1 LTKAFFRSPEN
12 RRGLTALVGSRS
24 LAVFHEVST
33 TSAAL
38 RELRPTFLLA
48 LPITAG
54 HVGQIVLGLTDS
66 VMVGRIGAVPLA
78 ASTFANS
85 IFSTV
90 FIVLI
95 GLLSSVS
102 VRSAFEHGAGRPAA
116 AGEVLRH
123 GLAIGGVAGVLG
135 GALLHALAGHL
146 AWFDQPPEVAAAARE
161 YLIIVGWSLVPV
173 LLNLALKNHL
183 EALHRPW
190 MPLRWV
196 LVGVALNVFLNWI
209 LIYGH
214 LGAPALGLV
223 GAGWA
228 TLISRVIGL
237 VGLAIEYQ
245 LSATLAPARPQHWL
259 GRLQR
264 GELRQLFALGWPP
277 AVQLFFEAGLF
288 NLAAV
293 MMGWLGVV
301 PLAAHQVA
309 LSCAA
314 TTFMFPLGIA
324 QALSVRVGNVRGAG
338 EPWRARAIGFGG
350 IGAGAAI
357 MLAFAGVFVV
367 AGRPI
372 AGFFIEDPAV
382 VELATRLLLLAA
394 LFQLFD
400 GTQVTSMGALRGLAD
415 VRVPT
420 AITCLGYWLLAL
432 PAARYLGFH
441 TPMGPEGIWTGLVVG
456 LVTCAVLLLA
466 RFARMTRAPRAA

>member
-1 LTKAFFRSPEN
+1 
-12 RRGLTALVGSRS
+12 
-24 LAVFHEVST
+24 
-33 TSAAL
+33 
-38 RELRPTFLLA
+38 
-48 LPITAG
+48 
-54 HVGQIVLGLTDS
+54 
-66 VMVGRIGAVPLA
+66 
-78 ASTFANS
+78 
-85 IFSTV
+85 
-90 FIVLI
+90 
-95 GLLSSVS
+95 
-102 VRSAFEHGAGRPAA
+102 
-116 AGEVLRH
+116 
-123 GLAIGGVAGVLG
+123 
-135 GALLHALAGHL
+135 
-146 AWFDQPPEVAAAARE
+146 
-161 YLIIVGWSLVPV
+161 VPV
-173 LLNLALKNHL
+173 LLKLALKNHL

-196 LVGVALNVFLNWI
+196 LVGVVLNICLNWI

-214 LGAPALGLV
+214 FGAPALGLV

-228 TLISRVIGL
+228 TLISRVISL
-237 VGLAIEYQ
+237 VGLAIEYRF
-245 LSATLAPARPQHWL
+245 SVALAAARPQHWL
-259 GRLQR
+259 VRLQR
-264 GELRQLFALGWPP
+264 DELRQLFALGWPP

-324 QALSVRVGNVRGAG
+324 QALSVRVGSVRGAG

-350 IGAGAAI
+350 IGAGALI
-357 MLAFAGVFVV
+357 MLAFACVFV
-367 AGRPI
+367 AAARPI

-382 VELATRLLLLAA
+382 VELASRLLLLAA
-394 LFQLFD
+394 LFQIFD

-441 TPMGPEGIWTGLVVG
+441 TPLGPEGIWTGLVVG
-456 LVTCAVLLLA
+456 LVTCALLLLA
-466 RFARMTRAPRAA
+466 RFARMTRGTQPA